1 MCNSNPLEE
10 SSNNSD
16 LVDFDSELD
25 ITTGFNS
32 DFKEDFIWNVDTDS
46 KRTLKTRKATCHK
59 DQIWT
64 KALNKIILTSKHLIN
79 CKTANH

>member
-1 MCNSNPLEE
+1 MYHICDDHIDVLKNKYRYFMCNSNPLEE

-32 DFKEDFIWNVDTDS
+32 DFKEDFIWIVETDS
-46 KRTLKTRKATCHK
+46 KK
-59 DQIWT
+59 D
-64 KALNKIILTSKHLIN
+64 S
-79 CKTANH
+79 

>member
-46 KRTLKTRKATCHK
+46 KE
-59 DQIWT
+59 D
-64 KALNKIILTSKHLIN
+64 S
-79 CKTANH
+79 